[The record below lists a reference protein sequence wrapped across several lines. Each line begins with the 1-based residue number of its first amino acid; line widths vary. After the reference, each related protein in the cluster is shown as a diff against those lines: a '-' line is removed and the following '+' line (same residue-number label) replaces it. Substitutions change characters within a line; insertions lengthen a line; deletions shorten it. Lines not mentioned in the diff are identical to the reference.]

1 MVIKVYE
8 GRFGYESFLYEASG
22 QIGNICPSKG
32 DFIFYK
38 DETYK
43 VMYIMLDY
51 DNNEYLVFVR
61 KTTEADI

>member
-8 GRFGYESFLYEASG
+8 GRFGYESFLYEVSDVNC
-22 QIGNICPSKG
+22 NICPCKG

-51 DNNEYLVFVR
+51 DNLEYLVFVR
-61 KTTEADI
+61 KTTEEDF

>member
-1 MVIKVYE
+1 MVIKIYE
-8 GRFGYESFLYEASG
+8 GRFGYESFLYEASNVNC
-22 QIGNICPSKG
+22 NICPCKG

-51 DNNEYLVFVR
+51 DNLEYLVFVR
-61 KTTEADI
+61 KTTEEDF

>member
-8 GRFGYESFLYEASG
+8 RRFGYESFLYEALRKNG
-22 QIGNICPSKG
+22 DVCPCKG

-51 DNNEYLVFVR
+51 DNQEYLVFVR
-61 KTTEADI
+61 KTTEEDF

>member
-8 GRFGYESFLYEASG
+8 GRFGYESFLYEASDANCD
-22 QIGNICPSKG
+22 ISPNKG

-43 VMYIMLDY
+43 VMYTMRDY

-61 KTTEADI
+61 KTTEEDF

>member
-8 GRFGYESFLYEASG
+8 GRFGHESFLYKALG
-22 QIGNICPSKG
+22 KNGDACPCKG

-51 DNNEYLVFVR
+51 DNQNYLVFVR
-61 KTTEADI
+61 KTTEEDF

>member
-8 GRFGYESFLYEASG
+8 GRFGYESFLYEALEEAG
-22 QIGNICPSKG
+22 DVYPNKG

-43 VMYIMLDY
+43 VMYTMLDY
-51 DNNEYLVFVR
+51 DNHEYLVFVR
-61 KTTEADI
+61 KTTEEDF

>member
-22 QIGNICPSKG
+22 QVGDVCPCKG

-38 DETYK
+38 DETSK
-43 VMYIMLDY
+43 VMYIMLHY
-51 DNNEYLVFVR
+51 DNQEYLAFVR
-61 KTTEADI
+61 KTTEEDF

>member
-8 GRFGYESFLYEASG
+8 GCFGYESFLYEASG

-43 VMYIMLDY
+43 VMYVMLDY

-61 KTTEADI
+61 KTTEEDF

>member
-22 QIGNICPSKG
+22 QDGVVCPCKG

-51 DNNEYLVFVR
+51 DNLEYLVFIR
-61 KTTEADI
+61 KTTEEDF

>member
-22 QIGNICPSKG
+22 QVDDVCPTKG
-32 DFIFYK
+32 DFIFYEN
-38 DETYK
+38 ETYK

-51 DNNEYLVFVR
+51 DNQEYLVFVR
-61 KTTEADI
+61 KTTEEDF

>member
-8 GRFGYESFLYEASG
+8 GHFGYESFLYEASDVNC
-22 QIGNICPSKG
+22 NISPSKG

-43 VMYIMLDY
+43 VMYTMLDY
-51 DNNEYLVFVR
+51 DNHEYLVFVR
-61 KTTEADI
+61 KTTEEDF

>member
-22 QIGNICPSKG
+22 QDGVVCPCKG

-43 VMYIMLDY
+43 VMYTMLDY
-51 DNNEYLVFVR
+51 DNHE
-61 KTTEADI
+61 

>member
-22 QIGNICPSKG
+22 QIGDVCPTKG
-32 DFIFYK
+32 DFIFYEN
-38 DETYK
+38 ETYK

-61 KTTEADI
+61 KTTEEDF

>member
-8 GRFGYESFLYEASG
+8 GRFGYESFLYEVPEEDDEL
-22 QIGNICPSKG
+22 CPSKG

-43 VMYIMLDY
+43 VMYVMLDY
-51 DNNEYLVFVR
+51 DNHEYLVFVR
-61 KTTEADI
+61 KTTEEDF

>member
-8 GRFGYESFLYEASG
+8 GRFGYEQFLYEALG
-22 QIGNICPSKG
+22 VNGVACPNKG
-32 DFIFYK
+32 DFIFYH

-51 DNNEYLVFVR
+51 DNHEYLVFVR
-61 KTTEADI
+61 KTTEEDF

>member
-22 QIGNICPSKG
+22 QVGDVCPCKN
-32 DFIFYK
+32 DFIFYEN
-38 DETYK
+38 ETYK
-43 VMYIMLDY
+43 VMYIMFDY

-61 KTTEADI
+61 KTTEEDF

>member
-8 GRFGYESFLYEASG
+8 GRFGYESFLYEALG
-22 QIGNICPSKG
+22 QVGDVCPTKG
-32 DFIFYK
+32 DFIFYE

-61 KTTEADI
+61 KTTEADF

>member
-22 QIGNICPSKG
+22 QVGDVCRCKN

-43 VMYIMLDY
+43 VMYIMFDY
-51 DNNEYLVFVR
+51 DNIEYLVFVR
-61 KTTEADI
+61 KTTEEDF

>member
-8 GRFGYESFLYEASG
+8 GRFGYEKFLYEALG
-22 QIGNICPSKG
+22 KNGTVIPEKG
-32 DFIFYK
+32 DFVFYK

-51 DNNEYLVFVR
+51 DNHEYLVFVR
-61 KTTEADI
+61 KTTEEDF

>member
-22 QIGNICPSKG
+22 QVGDVCPCKG

-38 DETYK
+38 Y
-43 VMYIMLDY
+43 
-51 DNNEYLVFVR
+51 
-61 KTTEADI
+61 

>member
-8 GRFGYESFLYEASG
+8 GRFGYESFLYEASDANYNVG
-22 QIGNICPSKG
+22 PCKG

-51 DNNEYLVFVR
+51 DNQEYLVFVR
-61 KTTEADI
+61 KTTEEDF

>member
-8 GRFGYESFLYEASG
+8 GRFGYESFLYETSG
-22 QIGNICPSKG
+22 QVGDVYPCKG

-43 VMYIMLDY
+43 VMYTMLDC
-51 DNNEYLVFVR
+51 DNHEYLVFVR
-61 KTTEADI
+61 KTTEEDF

>member
-1 MVIKVYE
+1 MVTKVYE
-8 GRFGYESFLYEASG
+8 GRFGYESFLYEAAG
-22 QIGNICPSKG
+22 QVGDVCPCKG
-32 DFIFYK
+32 DFIFYE

-61 KTTEADI
+61 KTTEEDF

>member
-22 QIGNICPSKG
+22 QVGDVRPTKG

-51 DNNEYLVFVR
+51 DNQEYLVFVR
-61 KTTEADI
+61 KTTEEDF